1 VSLLLRLERR
11 LEALAEA
18 VFSTWGRDRVHP
30 AEIARR
36 VFCAMDDGA
45 MAGVDGVMLPNA
57 YRVFLHPRDFAP
69 YAAISARLAAELES
83 SLGARAA
90 ELGGRCPGPLRV
102 TLDARDEITPG
113 AIYVEAR
120 FSAGGDPHPVRG
132 APAEETRVYRRRPG
146 AGPGLRLRVQAG
158 PPGTAGREFTVD
170 RPALTIG
177 RRPDQDIVIEDPSV
191 SRAHARIEISGG
203 RPSVVDLGS
212 TNGTLVNG
220 RRAGAEPLPL
230 RPGDRLQVGA
240 VLLELLAEP

>member
-1 VSLLLRLERR
+1 MRATRSRPAPSTLRR
-11 LEALAEA
+11 A
-18 VFSTWGRDRVHP
+18 SPP
-30 AEIARR
+30 AATR
-36 VFCAMDDGA
+36 
-45 MAGVDGVMLPNA
+45 
-57 YRVFLHPRDFAP
+57 
-69 YAAISARLAAELES
+69 
-83 SLGARAA
+83 
-90 ELGGRCPGPLRV
+90 
-102 TLDARDEITPG
+102 TP
-113 AIYVEAR
+113 
-120 FSAGGDPHPVRG
+120 H
-132 APAEETRVYRRRPG
+132 
-146 AGPGLRLRVQAG
+146 AG